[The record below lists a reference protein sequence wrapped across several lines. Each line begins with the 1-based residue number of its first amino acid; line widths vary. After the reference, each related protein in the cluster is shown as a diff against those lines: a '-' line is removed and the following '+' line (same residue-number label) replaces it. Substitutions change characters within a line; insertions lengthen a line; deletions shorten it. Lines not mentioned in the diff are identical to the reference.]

1 MFREDLKG
9 CDSMAKPRPATWLE
23 KEMIYDAVKNNGEE
37 LPVDLKQ
44 CDFSRSGAGNLVCRF
59 DNQQIFYLTKGG
71 NLVVTSRELKAQKTR
86 QKFEREKEKR
96 KQKHEAKIRKQQKKR
111 EKKEQQVIQKKKQA
125 EQSPQNAAK
134 RERWTRIV
142 EDAAKNARN
151 GKISFDIF
159 PVFDTKYDSVRMRIV
174 VQPKA
179 YNDIGTIA
187 PRQIPPQN
195 WTEDMIR
202 EKIDRIVKCECFDI
216 ILNKDVEIKLRN
228 AFVQYV
234 KNNPAL
240 AIDSGL
246 IPLMPHMEFYR
257 QVRMIQKSTYLTK
270 PVEIQKPALLS
281 GGMISFY
288 IYGVMFLC
296 WPDGSGLMFKRES
309 YYQKSVTFAN
319 AHKADIK
326 ACMRFA
332 DDLNNGRWN
341 WPAES
346 GDTADSPARKIPYA
360 VHLSFELDTVSRAL
374 DAKLIFGDGTD
385 AQSETFWESQISP
398 KSIEAWVI
406 RVLECHNTAI
416 ERQEEEEKQRFYD
429 LSFYGDLIALS
440 ALKIIR
446 KNGNKLSKKA
456 LVDVMREKSGT
467 RAKAL
472 KINETPECGKLWGV
486 EQKKVSEVIGML
498 EDANLI
504 RDVKNGH
511 EHVFAITNDGITFI
525 RLPYKQQQ
533 DSLVLGYPQYTD
545 MDWLEYMK
553 ASAKTGTG
561 FRTKDQLPALEHRA
575 LFLLYPKEAAEF
587 LEMAPDEWRIY
598 IDTMTDISEGCELE
612 YWKKVKQM
620 LPGDSD
626 DDDFWLAN

>member
-1 MFREDLKG
+1 
-9 CDSMAKPRPATWLE
+9 MAKPRPATCLE
-23 KEMIYDAVKNNGEE
+23 KEMIYDAVKNSSEE

-59 DNQQIFYLTKGG
+59 DGQQIFYLTKGG

-86 QKFEREKEKR
+86 QKFEREKAKR
-96 KQKHEAKIRKQQKKR
+96 KQKHEAKIRKQQKER
-111 EKKEQQVIQKKKQA
+111 EKKEQQVIQKKKQT
-125 EQSPQNAAK
+125 EQNPQNVAK

-626 DDDFWLAN
+626 DDGFWLID

>member
-1 MFREDLKG
+1 
-9 CDSMAKPRPATWLE
+9 MAKPRPAPWLE
-23 KEMIYDAVKNNGEE
+23 KEMIYDAVKNSSEE

-59 DNQQIFYLTKGG
+59 DGQQIFYLTKGG

-86 QKFEREKEKR
+86 QKFERDKAKR
-96 KQKHEAKIRKQQKKR
+96 KQKHEAKIRKQQKER

-125 EQSPQNAAK
+125 EQSPQNVAK

-142 EDAAKNARN
+142 EDAAKSARN
-151 GKISFDIF
+151 GKVSFEIF

-281 GGMISFY
+281 GGMIRFY

-406 RVLECHNTAI
+406 RALECHSTAI
-416 ERQEEEEKQRFYD
+416 ERQEKEEKQRFYD

-456 LVDVMREKSGT
+456 LVDVMREKSGA

-486 EQKKVSEVIGML
+486 EQKKVNEAIGML

-511 EHVFAITNDGITFI
+511 EHVFVITNDGITFI

-545 MDWLEYMK
+545 MDWLEYMN

-612 YWKKVKQM
+612 YWKEVKQM

-626 DDDFWLAN
+626 DGDFWLTD

>member
-1 MFREDLKG
+1 M
-9 CDSMAKPRPATWLE
+9 
-23 KEMIYDAVKNNGEE
+23 
-37 LPVDLKQ
+37 
-44 CDFSRSGAGNLVCRF
+44 
-59 DNQQIFYLTKGG
+59 
-71 NLVVTSRELKAQKTR
+71 TSRELKAQKTR
-86 QKFEREKEKR
+86 QKFEREKAKR
-96 KQKHEAKIRKQQKKR
+96 KQKHEAKIRKQQKER
-111 EKKEQQVIQKKKQA
+111 EKKEQQVIQKKKQT
-125 EQSPQNAAK
+125 EQNPQNVAK

-398 KSIEAWVI
+398 KSIETWVI
-406 RVLECHNTAI
+406 SALECHNTAI

-533 DSLVLGYPQYTD
+533 DSLILGYPQYTD

-553 ASAKTGTG
+553 VSAKTGTG

-612 YWKKVKQM
+612 YWKEVKQM

-626 DDDFWLAN
+626 DDGFWLTD

>member
-1 MFREDLKG
+1 
-9 CDSMAKPRPATWLE
+9 MAKPRPATWLE
-23 KEMIYDAVKNNGEE
+23 KEMIYDAVKNSSEE

-59 DNQQIFYLTKGG
+59 DGQQIFYLTKGG

-86 QKFEREKEKR
+86 QKFEREKAKR
-96 KQKHEAKIRKQQKKR
+96 KQKHEAKIRKQQKER
-111 EKKEQQVIQKKKQA
+111 EKKEQQVIQKKKQT
-125 EQSPQNAAK
+125 EQNPQNVAK

-179 YNDIGTIA
+179 YNDIGTVA

-620 LPGDSD
+620 LPGDLD
-626 DDDFWLAN
+626 NDDFWLAD

>member
-1 MFREDLKG
+1 M
-9 CDSMAKPRPATWLE
+9 
-23 KEMIYDAVKNNGEE
+23 
-37 LPVDLKQ
+37 
-44 CDFSRSGAGNLVCRF
+44 
-59 DNQQIFYLTKGG
+59 
-71 NLVVTSRELKAQKTR
+71 TSRELKAQKTR
-86 QKFEREKEKR
+86 QKFEREKAKR
-96 KQKHEAKIRKQQKKR
+96 KQKHEAKIRKQQKER
-111 EKKEQQVIQKKKQA
+111 EKKEQQVIQKKKQT
-125 EQSPQNAAK
+125 EQNPQNVAK

-456 LVDVMREKSGT
+456 LVDVMREKSGA

-486 EQKKVSEVIGML
+486 EQKKVNEAIGML

-533 DSLVLGYPQYTD
+533 DSLILGYPQYTD

-626 DDDFWLAN
+626 DDGFWLID

>member
-1 MFREDLKG
+1 
-9 CDSMAKPRPATWLE
+9 MAKPRPATWLE
-23 KEMIYDAVKNNGEE
+23 KEMIYDAVKNSSEE

-59 DNQQIFYLTKGG
+59 DGQQIFYLTKGG

-86 QKFEREKEKR
+86 QKFERDKAKR
-96 KQKHEAKIRKQQKKR
+96 KQKHEAKIRKQQKER
-111 EKKEQQVIQKKKQA
+111 EKKEQQVIQKKKQT
-125 EQSPQNAAK
+125 EQSPHNVAK
-134 RERWTRIV
+134 RERWTKIV
-142 EDAAKNARN
+142 EDAAKSARN
-151 GKISFDIF
+151 GKVSFEIF

-216 ILNKDVEIKLRN
+216 TLNKDVEIKLRN

-281 GGMISFY
+281 GGMIRFY

-398 KSIEAWVI
+398 KSIETWVI
-406 RVLECHNTAI
+406 RALECHNTAI

-446 KNGNKLSKKA
+446 KN
-456 LVDVMREKSGT
+456 
-467 RAKAL
+467 
-472 KINETPECGKLWGV
+472 
-486 EQKKVSEVIGML
+486 
-498 EDANLI
+498 
-504 RDVKNGH
+504 
-511 EHVFAITNDGITFI
+511 
-525 RLPYKQQQ
+525 
-533 DSLVLGYPQYTD
+533 
-545 MDWLEYMK
+545 
-553 ASAKTGTG
+553 
-561 FRTKDQLPALEHRA
+561 
-575 LFLLYPKEAAEF
+575 
-587 LEMAPDEWRIY
+587 
-598 IDTMTDISEGCELE
+598 
-612 YWKKVKQM
+612 
-620 LPGDSD
+620 
-626 DDDFWLAN
+626 

>member
-1 MFREDLKG
+1 
-9 CDSMAKPRPATWLE
+9 MAKPRPATWLE
-23 KEMIYDAVKNNGEE
+23 KEMIYDAVKNSSEE

-59 DNQQIFYLTKGG
+59 DGQQIFYLTKGG

-86 QKFEREKEKR
+86 QKFEREKAKR
-96 KQKHEAKIRKQQKKR
+96 KQKHEAKIRKQQKER
-111 EKKEQQVIQKKKQA
+111 EKKEQQVIQKKKQT
-125 EQSPQNAAK
+125 EQSPHNVAK

-142 EDAAKNARN
+142 EDAAKSARN
-151 GKISFDIF
+151 GKVSFEIF

-234 KNNPAL
+234 NNNPAL

-511 EHVFAITNDGITFI
+511 EHVFVITNDGITFI

-626 DDDFWLAN
+626 DGGFWLTD

>member
-1 MFREDLKG
+1 M
-9 CDSMAKPRPATWLE
+9 
-23 KEMIYDAVKNNGEE
+23 
-37 LPVDLKQ
+37 
-44 CDFSRSGAGNLVCRF
+44 
-59 DNQQIFYLTKGG
+59 
-71 NLVVTSRELKAQKTR
+71 TSRELKAQKTR
-86 QKFEREKEKR
+86 QKFERDKAKR
-96 KQKHEAKIRKQQKKR
+96 KQKHEAKIRKQQKER
-111 EKKEQQVIQKKKQA
+111 EKKEQQVIQKKKQT
-125 EQSPQNAAK
+125 EQSPHNVAK

-142 EDAAKNARN
+142 EDAAKSARN
-151 GKISFDIF
+151 GKVSFEIF

>member
-1 MFREDLKG
+1 
-9 CDSMAKPRPATWLE
+9 MAKPRPATWLE
-23 KEMIYDAVKNNGEE
+23 KEMIYDAVKNSSEE

-59 DNQQIFYLTKGG
+59 DGQQIFYLTKGG

-86 QKFEREKEKR
+86 QKFEREKAKR
-96 KQKHEAKIRKQQKKR
+96 KQKHEAKIRKQQKER
-111 EKKEQQVIQKKKQA
+111 EKKEQQVIQKKKQT
-125 EQSPQNAAK
+125 EQNPQNVAK

-187 PRQIPPQN
+187 QRQIPPQN

-620 LPGDSD
+620 LPDDSD
-626 DDDFWLAN
+626 DDDFWLAD

>member
-1 MFREDLKG
+1 M
-9 CDSMAKPRPATWLE
+9 
-23 KEMIYDAVKNNGEE
+23 
-37 LPVDLKQ
+37 
-44 CDFSRSGAGNLVCRF
+44 
-59 DNQQIFYLTKGG
+59 
-71 NLVVTSRELKAQKTR
+71 
-86 QKFEREKEKR
+86 
-96 KQKHEAKIRKQQKKR
+96 
-111 EKKEQQVIQKKKQA
+111 
-125 EQSPQNAAK
+125 
-134 RERWTRIV
+134 
-142 EDAAKNARN
+142 
-151 GKISFDIF
+151 
-159 PVFDTKYDSVRMRIV
+159 
-174 VQPKA
+174 
-179 YNDIGTIA
+179 
-187 PRQIPPQN
+187 
-195 WTEDMIR
+195 
-202 EKIDRIVKCECFDI
+202 
-216 ILNKDVEIKLRN
+216 EIKLRN

-281 GGMISFY
+281 GGMIRFY

-398 KSIEAWVI
+398 KSIETWVI
-406 RVLECHNTAI
+406 RALECHNTAI

-533 DSLVLGYPQYTD
+533 DSLILGYPQYTD

-553 ASAKTGTG
+553 VSAKTGTG

-612 YWKKVKQM
+612 YWKEVKQM

-626 DDDFWLAN
+626 DDGFWLTD

>member
-1 MFREDLKG
+1 
-9 CDSMAKPRPATWLE
+9 MAKPRPATWLE
-23 KEMIYDAVKNNGEE
+23 KEMIYDAVKNSSEE

-59 DNQQIFYLTKGG
+59 DGQQIFYLTKGG

-86 QKFEREKEKR
+86 QKFERDKAKR
-96 KQKHEAKIRKQQKKR
+96 KQKHEAKIRKQQKER
-111 EKKEQQVIQKKKQA
+111 EKKEQQVIQKKKQT
-125 EQSPQNAAK
+125 EQSPHNVAK

-142 EDAAKNARN
+142 EDAAKSARN
-151 GKISFDIF
+151 GKVSFEIF

-257 QVRMIQKSTYLTK
+257 QVRMIQKSTYITK

-281 GGMISFY
+281 GGMIHFY

-406 RVLECHNTAI
+406 RALECHSTAI

-456 LVDVMREKSGT
+456 LVDVMREKSGA

-486 EQKKVSEVIGML
+486 EQKKVNEAIGML

-511 EHVFAITNDGITFI
+511 EHVFVITNDGITFI

-561 FRTKDQLPALEHRA
+561 FRTKEQLPALEHRA

-612 YWKKVKQM
+612 YWKEVKQM

-626 DDDFWLAN
+626 DDGFWLTD

>member
-429 LSFYGDLIALS
+429 ISFYGDLIALS

-545 MDWLEYMK
+545 MDWLEDMK

>member
-1 MFREDLKG
+1 
-9 CDSMAKPRPATWLE
+9 MAKPRPATWLE
-23 KEMIYDAVKNNGEE
+23 KEMIYDAVKNSSEE

-59 DNQQIFYLTKGG
+59 DGQQIFYLTKGG

-125 EQSPQNAAK
+125 EHSPQNAAK

-142 EDAAKNARN
+142 EDAAKGARN
-151 GKISFDIF
+151 GKVSFEIF

-281 GGMISFY
+281 GGMIRFY

-406 RVLECHNTAI
+406 RALECHSTAI

-456 LVDVMREKSGT
+456 LVDVMREKSGA

-486 EQKKVSEVIGML
+486 EQKKVNEAIGML

-511 EHVFAITNDGITFI
+511 EHVFVITNDGITFI

-553 ASAKTGTG
+553 TSAKTGTG
-561 FRTKDQLPALEHRA
+561 FRTKDQLPVLEHRA

-612 YWKKVKQM
+612 YWKEVKQM

-626 DDDFWLAN
+626 DDGFWLTD

>member
-1 MFREDLKG
+1 
-9 CDSMAKPRPATWLE
+9 MAKPRPATWLE
-23 KEMIYDAVKNNGEE
+23 KEMIYDAVKNSSEE

-59 DNQQIFYLTKGG
+59 DGQQIFYLTKGG

-86 QKFEREKEKR
+86 QKFEREKAKR
-96 KQKHEAKIRKQQKKR
+96 KQKHEAKIRKQQKER
-111 EKKEQQVIQKKKQA
+111 EKKEQQVIQKKKQT
-125 EQSPQNAAK
+125 EQNPQNVAK

-626 DDDFWLAN
+626 DDDFWLAD

>member
-1 MFREDLKG
+1 
-9 CDSMAKPRPATWLE
+9 MAKPRPATWLE
-23 KEMIYDAVKNNGEE
+23 KEMIYDAVKNSSEE

-59 DNQQIFYLTKGG
+59 DGQQIFYLTKGG

-86 QKFEREKEKR
+86 QKFEREKAKR
-96 KQKHEAKIRKQQKKR
+96 KQKHEAKIRKQQKER
-111 EKKEQQVIQKKKQA
+111 EKKEQQVIQKKKQT
-125 EQSPQNAAK
+125 EQNPQNVAK

-533 DSLVLGYPQYTD
+533 GSLVLGYPQYTD

>member
-1 MFREDLKG
+1 
-9 CDSMAKPRPATWLE
+9 MAKPRPATWLE
-23 KEMIYDAVKNNGEE
+23 KEMIYDAVKNSSEE

-59 DNQQIFYLTKGG
+59 DGQQIFYLTKGG

-86 QKFEREKEKR
+86 QKFEREKAKR
-96 KQKHEAKIRKQQKKR
+96 KQKHEAKIRKQQKER
-111 EKKEQQVIQKKKQA
+111 EKKEQQVIQKKKQT
-125 EQSPQNAAK
+125 EQNPQNVAK

-385 AQSETFWESQISP
+385 AQSEKFWESQISP

>member
-1 MFREDLKG
+1 
-9 CDSMAKPRPATWLE
+9 
-23 KEMIYDAVKNNGEE
+23 
-37 LPVDLKQ
+37 
-44 CDFSRSGAGNLVCRF
+44 
-59 DNQQIFYLTKGG
+59 
-71 NLVVTSRELKAQKTR
+71 
-86 QKFEREKEKR
+86 
-96 KQKHEAKIRKQQKKR
+96 
-111 EKKEQQVIQKKKQA
+111 
-125 EQSPQNAAK
+125 
-134 RERWTRIV
+134 
-142 EDAAKNARN
+142 
-151 GKISFDIF
+151 
-159 PVFDTKYDSVRMRIV
+159 
-174 VQPKA
+174 
-179 YNDIGTIA
+179 
-187 PRQIPPQN
+187 
-195 WTEDMIR
+195 
-202 EKIDRIVKCECFDI
+202 
-216 ILNKDVEIKLRN
+216 
-228 AFVQYV
+228 
-234 KNNPAL
+234 
-240 AIDSGL
+240 
-246 IPLMPHMEFYR
+246 
-257 QVRMIQKSTYLTK
+257 
-270 PVEIQKPALLS
+270 
-281 GGMISFY
+281 
-288 IYGVMFLC
+288 
-296 WPDGSGLMFKRES
+296 MFKRES

-406 RVLECHNTAI
+406 RALECHSTAI

-511 EHVFAITNDGITFI
+511 EHMFVITNDGITFI

-561 FRTKDQLPALEHRA
+561 FRTKEQLPALEHRA

-612 YWKKVKQM
+612 YWKEVKQM
-620 LPGDSD
+620 LPGDLD
-626 DDDFWLAN
+626 DYGFWLTD

>member
-1 MFREDLKG
+1 
-9 CDSMAKPRPATWLE
+9 MAKPRPATWLE
-23 KEMIYDAVKNNGEE
+23 KEMIYDAVKNSSEE

-59 DNQQIFYLTKGG
+59 DGQQIFYLTKGG

-86 QKFEREKEKR
+86 QKFEREKAKR
-96 KQKHEAKIRKQQKKR
+96 KQKHEAKIRKQQKER
-111 EKKEQQVIQKKKQA
+111 EKKEQQVIQKKKQT
-125 EQSPQNAAK
+125 EQNPQNAAK

-456 LVDVMREKSGT
+456 LVDVMREKSGA

-486 EQKKVSEVIGML
+486 EQKKVNEAIGML

-533 DSLVLGYPQYTD
+533 DSLILGYPQYTD

-626 DDDFWLAN
+626 DDGFWLID

>member
-23 KEMIYDAVKNNGEE
+23 KEMIYDAVKNSSEE

-59 DNQQIFYLTKGG
+59 DGQQIFYLTKGG

-86 QKFEREKEKR
+86 QKFERDKAKR
-96 KQKHEAKIRKQQKKR
+96 KQKHEAKIRKQQKER
-111 EKKEQQVIQKKKQA
+111 EKKEQQVIQKKKQT
-125 EQSPQNAAK
+125 EQSPHNVAK

-142 EDAAKNARN
+142 EDAAKSARN
-151 GKISFDIF
+151 GKVSFEIF

-257 QVRMIQKSTYLTK
+257 QVRLIQKSTYLTK

-281 GGMISFY
+281 GGMIRFY

-332 DDLNNGRWN
+332 DNLNNGRWN

-533 DSLVLGYPQYTD
+533 DSLILGYPQYTD

-626 DDDFWLAN
+626 DDDFWLTD

>member
-23 KEMIYDAVKNNGEE
+23 KEMIYDAVKNNGEG

>member
-1 MFREDLKG
+1 
-9 CDSMAKPRPATWLE
+9 MAKPRPATWLE
-23 KEMIYDAVKNNGEE
+23 KEMIYDAVKNSSEE

-59 DNQQIFYLTKGG
+59 DGQQIFYLTKGG

-86 QKFEREKEKR
+86 QKFEREKAKR
-96 KQKHEAKIRKQQKKR
+96 KQKHEAKIRKQQKER
-111 EKKEQQVIQKKKQA
+111 EKKEQQVIQKKKQT
-125 EQSPQNAAK
+125 EQNPQNVAK

-398 KSIEAWVI
+398 KSIETWVI
-406 RVLECHNTAI
+406 RALECHNTAI

-533 DSLVLGYPQYTD
+533 DSLILGYPQYTD

-553 ASAKTGTG
+553 VSAKTGTG

-612 YWKKVKQM
+612 YWKEVKQM

-626 DDDFWLAN
+626 DDGFWLTD

>member
-1 MFREDLKG
+1 
-9 CDSMAKPRPATWLE
+9 MAKPRPATWLE
-23 KEMIYDAVKNNGEE
+23 KEMIYDAVKNSSEE

-59 DNQQIFYLTKGG
+59 DGQQIFYLTKGG

-86 QKFEREKEKR
+86 QKFEREKAKR
-96 KQKHEAKIRKQQKKR
+96 KQKHEAKIRKQQKER
-111 EKKEQQVIQKKKQA
+111 EKKEQQVIQKKKQT
-125 EQSPQNAAK
+125 EQNPQNVAK

-587 LEMAPDEWRIY
+587 LEMVPDEWRIY

>member
-1 MFREDLKG
+1 
-9 CDSMAKPRPATWLE
+9 MAKPRPATWRE
-23 KEMIYDAVKNNGEE
+23 KEMIYDAVKNSSEE

-59 DNQQIFYLTKGG
+59 DGQQIFYLTKGG

-86 QKFEREKEKR
+86 QKFEREKAKR
-96 KQKHEAKIRKQQKKR
+96 KQKHEAKIRKQQKER
-111 EKKEQQVIQKKKQA
+111 EKKEQQVIQKKKQT
-125 EQSPQNAAK
+125 EQNPQNVAK

>member
-1 MFREDLKG
+1 
-9 CDSMAKPRPATWLE
+9 MAKPRPATWLE
-23 KEMIYDAVKNNGEE
+23 KEMIYDAVKNSSEE

-59 DNQQIFYLTKGG
+59 DGQQIFYLTKGG

-86 QKFEREKEKR
+86 QKFEREKAKR
-96 KQKHEAKIRKQQKKR
+96 KQKHEAKIRKQQKER
-111 EKKEQQVIQKKKQA
+111 EKKEQQVIQKKKQT
-125 EQSPQNAAK
+125 EQNPQNVAK

-456 LVDVMREKSGT
+456 LVDVMREKSGA

-486 EQKKVSEVIGML
+486 EQKKVNEAIGML

-533 DSLVLGYPQYTD
+533 DSLILGYPQYTD

-626 DDDFWLAN
+626 DDGFWLID

>member
-1 MFREDLKG
+1 
-9 CDSMAKPRPATWLE
+9 MAKPRPATWLE
-23 KEMIYDAVKNNGEE
+23 KEMIYDAVKNSSEE

-59 DNQQIFYLTKGG
+59 DGQQIFYLTKGG

-86 QKFEREKEKR
+86 QKFEREKAKR
-96 KQKHEAKIRKQQKKR
+96 KQKHEAKIRKQQKER
-111 EKKEQQVIQKKKQA
+111 EKKEQQVIQKKKQT
-125 EQSPQNAAK
+125 EQNPQNVAK
-134 RERWTRIV
+134 RERWTRNV

-187 PRQIPPQN
+187 PRQTPPQN

-234 KNNPAL
+234 KNNQAL

>member
-96 KQKHEAKIRKQQKKR
+96 KQKHEAKIRKQQKER
-111 EKKEQQVIQKKKQA
+111 EKKEQQVIQKKKQT
-125 EQSPQNAAK
+125 EQNPQNVAK

-626 DDDFWLAN
+626 DDDFWLTD

>member
-1 MFREDLKG
+1 
-9 CDSMAKPRPATWLE
+9 MAKPRPATWLE
-23 KEMIYDAVKNNGEE
+23 KEMIYDAVKNSSEE

-59 DNQQIFYLTKGG
+59 DGQQIFYLTKGG

-86 QKFEREKEKR
+86 QKFEREKAKR
-96 KQKHEAKIRKQQKKR
+96 KQKHEAKIRKQQKER
-111 EKKEQQVIQKKKQA
+111 EKKEQQVIQKKKQT
-125 EQSPQNAAK
+125 EQNPQNVAK

-234 KNNPAL
+234 KNNPEL

>member
-1 MFREDLKG
+1 M
-9 CDSMAKPRPATWLE
+9 
-23 KEMIYDAVKNNGEE
+23 
-37 LPVDLKQ
+37 
-44 CDFSRSGAGNLVCRF
+44 
-59 DNQQIFYLTKGG
+59 
-71 NLVVTSRELKAQKTR
+71 
-86 QKFEREKEKR
+86 
-96 KQKHEAKIRKQQKKR
+96 
-111 EKKEQQVIQKKKQA
+111 
-125 EQSPQNAAK
+125 
-134 RERWTRIV
+134 
-142 EDAAKNARN
+142 
-151 GKISFDIF
+151 
-159 PVFDTKYDSVRMRIV
+159 
-174 VQPKA
+174 
-179 YNDIGTIA
+179 
-187 PRQIPPQN
+187 
-195 WTEDMIR
+195 
-202 EKIDRIVKCECFDI
+202 
-216 ILNKDVEIKLRN
+216 EIKLRN

-257 QVRMIQKSTYLTK
+257 QVRLIQKSTYLTK

-281 GGMISFY
+281 GGMIRFY

-332 DDLNNGRWN
+332 DNLNNGRWN

-346 GDTADSPARKIPYA
+346 GDTANSPARKITYA

-406 RVLECHNTAI
+406 RALECHSTAI
-416 ERQEEEEKQRFYD
+416 EQQEEEEKQRFYD

-446 KNGNKLSKKA
+446 KNGNKLNKKA

-467 RAKAL
+467 RSKAL

-504 RDVKNGH
+504 IDVKNGH

-533 DSLVLGYPQYTD
+533 GSLILGYPQYTD
-545 MDWLEYMK
+545 LDWLEYMK

-561 FRTKDQLPALEHRA
+561 FRTKEQLPALEHRA

-612 YWKKVKQM
+612 
-620 LPGDSD
+620 
-626 DDDFWLAN
+626 

>member
-1 MFREDLKG
+1 
-9 CDSMAKPRPATWLE
+9 MAKPRPATWLE
-23 KEMIYDAVKNNGEE
+23 KEMIYDAVKNSSEE

-59 DNQQIFYLTKGG
+59 DGQQIFYLTKGG

-86 QKFEREKEKR
+86 QKFEREKAKR

-111 EKKEQQVIQKKKQA
+111 EKKEQQVIQKKKQT
-125 EQSPQNAAK
+125 EQSPHNVAK

-142 EDAAKNARN
+142 EDAAKSARN
-151 GKISFDIF
+151 GKVSFEIF

-174 VQPKA
+174 IQPKA

-319 AHKADIK
+319 THKADIK

-406 RVLECHNTAI
+406 RALECHSTAI

-533 DSLVLGYPQYTD
+533 DSLILGYPQYTD

-626 DDDFWLAN
+626 DDDFWLAD

>member
-1 MFREDLKG
+1 
-9 CDSMAKPRPATWLE
+9 MAKPRPATWLE
-23 KEMIYDAVKNNGEE
+23 KEMIYDAVKNSSEE

-59 DNQQIFYLTKGG
+59 DGQQIFYLTKGG

-86 QKFEREKEKR
+86 QKFEREKAKR
-96 KQKHEAKIRKQQKKR
+96 KQKHEAKIRKQQKER
-111 EKKEQQVIQKKKQA
+111 EKKEQQVIQKKKQT
-125 EQSPQNAAK
+125 EQNPQNVAK

-467 RAKAL
+467 KAKAL

>member
-429 LSFYGDLIALS
+429 ISFYGDLIALS

-533 DSLVLGYPQYTD
+533 GSLILGYPQYTD

-587 LEMAPDEWRIY
+587 LEMAPDEWRIF

-620 LPGDSD
+620 LHDDSD
-626 DDDFWLAN
+626 DDDFWLAD

>member
-1 MFREDLKG
+1 
-9 CDSMAKPRPATWLE
+9 MAKPRPATWLE

-59 DNQQIFYLTKGG
+59 DGQQIFYLTKGG

-86 QKFEREKEKR
+86 QKFEREKAKR
-96 KQKHEAKIRKQQKKR
+96 KQKHEAKIRKQQKER
-111 EKKEQQVIQKKKQA
+111 EKKEQQVIQKKKQT
-125 EQSPQNAAK
+125 EQNPQNVAK

-142 EDAAKNARN
+142 EDAAKNAGN

>member
-1 MFREDLKG
+1 
-9 CDSMAKPRPATWLE
+9 MAKPRPATWLE
-23 KEMIYDAVKNNGEE
+23 KEMIYDAVKNSSEE

-59 DNQQIFYLTKGG
+59 DGQQIFYLTKGG

-86 QKFEREKEKR
+86 QKFERDKAKR
-96 KQKHEAKIRKQQKKR
+96 KQKHEAKIRKQQKER
-111 EKKEQQVIQKKKQA
+111 EKKEQQVIQKKKQT
-125 EQSPQNAAK
+125 EQSPHNVAK

-142 EDAAKNARN
+142 EDAAKSARN
-151 GKISFDIF
+151 GKVSFEIF

-472 KINETPECGKLWGV
+472 KINETPECGKLWGA

>member
-1 MFREDLKG
+1 
-9 CDSMAKPRPATWLE
+9 
-23 KEMIYDAVKNNGEE
+23 
-37 LPVDLKQ
+37 
-44 CDFSRSGAGNLVCRF
+44 
-59 DNQQIFYLTKGG
+59 
-71 NLVVTSRELKAQKTR
+71 
-86 QKFEREKEKR
+86 
-96 KQKHEAKIRKQQKKR
+96 
-111 EKKEQQVIQKKKQA
+111 
-125 EQSPQNAAK
+125 
-134 RERWTRIV
+134 
-142 EDAAKNARN
+142 
-151 GKISFDIF
+151 
-159 PVFDTKYDSVRMRIV
+159 MRIV

-179 YNDIGTIA
+179 YNEIGTIA

-257 QVRMIQKSTYLTK
+257 QVRLIQKSTYLTK

-281 GGMISFY
+281 GGMIRFY

-332 DDLNNGRWN
+332 DNLNNGRWN

-346 GDTADSPARKIPYA
+346 GDASDSQARKIPYA

-398 KSIEAWVI
+398 KNIEAWII

-486 EQKKVSEVIGML
+486 EQKKVNEVIGML

-533 DSLVLGYPQYTD
+533 GSLILGYPQYTD

-598 IDTMTDISEGCELE
+598 INTMTDISEGCELE

-626 DDDFWLAN
+626 DDDFWLTD

>member
-1 MFREDLKG
+1 
-9 CDSMAKPRPATWLE
+9 
-23 KEMIYDAVKNNGEE
+23 
-37 LPVDLKQ
+37 
-44 CDFSRSGAGNLVCRF
+44 
-59 DNQQIFYLTKGG
+59 
-71 NLVVTSRELKAQKTR
+71 
-86 QKFEREKEKR
+86 
-96 KQKHEAKIRKQQKKR
+96 
-111 EKKEQQVIQKKKQA
+111 
-125 EQSPQNAAK
+125 
-134 RERWTRIV
+134 
-142 EDAAKNARN
+142 
-151 GKISFDIF
+151 
-159 PVFDTKYDSVRMRIV
+159 
-174 VQPKA
+174 
-179 YNDIGTIA
+179 
-187 PRQIPPQN
+187 
-195 WTEDMIR
+195 
-202 EKIDRIVKCECFDI
+202 
-216 ILNKDVEIKLRN
+216 
-228 AFVQYV
+228 
-234 KNNPAL
+234 
-240 AIDSGL
+240 
-246 IPLMPHMEFYR
+246 
-257 QVRMIQKSTYLTK
+257 
-270 PVEIQKPALLS
+270 
-281 GGMISFY
+281 
-288 IYGVMFLC
+288 
-296 WPDGSGLMFKRES
+296 MFKRES

-346 GDTADSPARKIPYA
+346 NDAEDSPARKIPYA

-398 KSIEAWVI
+398 KNIEAWVI
-406 RVLECHNTAI
+406 KVLECHSTAI

-486 EQKKVSEVIGML
+486 EQKKVNEVIGML

-533 DSLVLGYPQYTD
+533 GSLILGYPQYTD

-553 ASAKTGTG
+553 TSAKTGTG

-575 LFLLYPKEAAEF
+575 LFLLYPKETAEF

-620 LPGDSD
+620 LPGDLD
-626 DDDFWLAN
+626 NDDFWLAD

>member
-1 MFREDLKG
+1 
-9 CDSMAKPRPATWLE
+9 MAKPRPATWLE
-23 KEMIYDAVKNNGEE
+23 KEMIYDAVKNSSEE

-59 DNQQIFYLTKGG
+59 DGQQIFYLTKGG

-86 QKFEREKEKR
+86 QKFEREKAKR
-96 KQKHEAKIRKQQKKR
+96 KQKHEAKIRKQQKER
-111 EKKEQQVIQKKKQA
+111 EKKEQQVIQKKKQT
-125 EQSPQNAAK
+125 EQNPQNVAK

>member
-1 MFREDLKG
+1 
-9 CDSMAKPRPATWLE
+9 MAKPRPATWLE
-23 KEMIYDAVKNNGEE
+23 KEMIYDAVKNSSEE

-59 DNQQIFYLTKGG
+59 DGQQIFYLTKGG

-86 QKFEREKEKR
+86 QKFERDKAKR
-96 KQKHEAKIRKQQKKR
+96 KQKHEAKIRKQQKER
-111 EKKEQQVIQKKKQA
+111 EKKEQQVIQKKKQT
-125 EQSPQNAAK
+125 EQSPHNVAK

-142 EDAAKNARN
+142 EDAAKSARN
-151 GKISFDIF
+151 GKVSFEIF

>member
-59 DNQQIFYLTKGG
+59 DGQQIFYLTKGG

-86 QKFEREKEKR
+86 QKFEREKAKR
-96 KQKHEAKIRKQQKKR
+96 KQKHEAKIRKQQKER
-111 EKKEQQVIQKKKQA
+111 EKKEQQVIQKKKQT
-125 EQSPQNAAK
+125 EQNPQNVAK